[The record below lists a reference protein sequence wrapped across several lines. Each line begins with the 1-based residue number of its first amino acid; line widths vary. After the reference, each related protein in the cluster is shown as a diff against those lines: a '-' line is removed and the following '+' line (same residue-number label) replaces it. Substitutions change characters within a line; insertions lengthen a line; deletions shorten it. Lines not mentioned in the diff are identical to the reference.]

1 MFISRGMSDAE
12 KHYAQ
17 IEKEAL
23 AATWACE
30 RLSSYLMG
38 LKFRLE
44 TDHKPL
50 MPLLSTKAL
59 NKLPQRV
66 LRFRLRLLRFTY
78 DIVHVPGKSLIT
90 ADTLSRAP
98 IEHTFIQEERE
109 NEDAVTVFVD
119 AVTQSLPATE
129 PRLKKIIER
138 QKTGPFCARLRYC
151 EMGWPERHRL
161 PPELAPFWPEKGNIP
176 LTGQL
181 LLRGQR
187 IVRT

>member
-50 MPLLSTKAL
+50 VPLLSTKAL

-90 ADTLSRAP
+90 ADTLSTRAP
-98 IEHTFIQEERE
+98 IEHTFTQEERE
-109 NEDAVTVFVD
+109 NEAAVTVFVD

-129 PRLKKIIER
+129 PRLKRSEER
-138 QKTGPFCARLRYC
+138 RVGKEC
-151 EMGWPERHRL
+151 
-161 PPELAPFWPEKGNIP
+161 
-176 LTGQL
+176 
-181 LLRGQR
+181 
-187 IVRT
+187 